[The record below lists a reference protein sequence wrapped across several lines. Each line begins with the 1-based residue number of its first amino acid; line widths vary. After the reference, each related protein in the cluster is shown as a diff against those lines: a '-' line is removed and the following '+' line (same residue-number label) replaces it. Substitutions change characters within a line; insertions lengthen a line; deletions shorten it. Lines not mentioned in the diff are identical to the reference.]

1 MNTPEGNESDI
12 HSIHNG
18 KFYFSI
24 FDGGRHL
31 SWCDL
36 KILQGKNNHTLVIL
50 SQPQGYIGTLIAT
63 AAEHIATQVTNLFSL
78 DPATTLYF
86 EYTPPTIPTWLEEL
100 EDDPLAN
107 IARYMSGPSDEK
119 YERITFQ
126 WAESDTD
133 EPVLE
138 RYYAY
143 GKPYWKPILPGDAA
157 KLLLEEL
164 NRR

>member
-1 MNTPEGNESDI
+1 VNTSESNESDI

-36 KILQGKNNHTLVIL
+36 KILQGKNNHTLVLL
-50 SQPQGYIGTLIAT
+50 SQPQGYSGTFIAN
-63 AAEHIATQVTNLFSL
+63 AAKHIVTQVTNLFGL
-78 DPATTLYF
+78 DPATTMYIH
-86 EYTPPTIPTWLEEL
+86 YTPPTVPLEYEGF

-107 IARYMSGPSDEK
+107 IVRSLSGPGDEK

-126 WAESDTD
+126 WGEANTD
-133 EPVLE
+133 EPILE

-143 GKPYWKPILPGDAA
+143 GEPYWKPILSGDAA
-157 KLLLEEL
+157 RLLGEL
-164 NRR
+164 ARR